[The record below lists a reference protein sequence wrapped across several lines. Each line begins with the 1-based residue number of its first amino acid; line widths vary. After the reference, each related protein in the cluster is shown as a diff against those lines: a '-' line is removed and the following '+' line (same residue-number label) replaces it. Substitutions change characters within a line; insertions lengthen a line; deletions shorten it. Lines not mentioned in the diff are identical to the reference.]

1 MIVKLTSKDENEHK
15 LTEYFNVFASEA
27 DETSLSHAA
36 IITQNSIYCGDY
48 ISAGI
53 VTAVGTPPN
62 YRRNSYVRLFFD
74 HVFSMAPERDWVVAL
89 LHPFSFAY
97 YRKFGFE
104 KVSDHRVLE
113 FPMSALNYIPRCSE
127 LVKLENEQHIND
139 ALLIFAQFAKSRNLM
154 LERYDGTH
162 YNSKTVYI
170 WYDANGRPASYITLR
185 NENYYY
191 VNRMVGVALH
201 VDEMVYTSRESLMA
215 LFGFIR
221 MYEGEQE
228 KVIIHDASM
237 LPEVDVILKN
247 YTHTGYNLIPDI
259 AARILNVEKLLL
271 ANAYPKEHG
280 HFTVRVEDTLDYTRG
295 VYAVEYQ
302 DGKAEVRKLSDTAP
316 YDLSAAMPAF
326 TQMVYGYDQ
335 YNADIAAYMDGV
347 TLENRA
353 EDFFRAFPK
362 RHNGIFEHF

>member
-1 MIVKLTSKDENEHK
+1 MKIKTNSKAVNEHST
-15 LTEYFNVFASEA
+15 TEVYYIYPSDSDNTVMSQAV
-27 DETSLSHAA
+27 TV
-36 IITQNSIYCGDY
+36 TRNSIYCGSY
-48 ISAGI
+48 ISAM
-53 VTAVGTPPN
+53 TAGGLATQPN
-62 YRRNSYVRLFFD
+62 YRRNGCIRLFFD

-228 KVIIHDASM
+228 KVILHDASM